1 MIMKQTKISYW
12 LKGMTIL
19 LAVMGIFFFGALTAY
34 AFRLKAQGNVLWG
47 WVGFSWYIAVLCYLI
62 LFEFWRVCTQIGKD
76 NSFSLENAKYFPYM
90 LLCKFSDVSA
100 FFIQLIE

>member
-34 AFRLKAQGNVLWG
+34 AFQLKAQGNYCGAGSDSAGISQYCAISFCL
-47 WVGFSWYIAVLCYLI
+47 
-62 LFEFWRVCTQIGKD
+62 
-76 NSFSLENAKYFPYM
+76 NSGVSVHRLEKIIPFP
-90 LLCKFSDVSA
+90 
-100 FFIQLIE
+100 

>member
-34 AFRLKAQGNVLWG
+34 AFQLKAQGNVLG
-47 WVGFSWYIAVLCYLI
+47 LG
-62 LFEFWRVCTQIGKD
+62 R
-76 NSFSLENAKYFPYM
+76 
-90 LLCKFSDVSA
+90 
-100 FFIQLIE
+100 IQLVYRSTVLSHFV